1 MQENW
6 IGKAK
11 VCVSFPPTITD
22 AAGQLISGGK
32 MYVFTTRRHHHG
44 RDLLRWRLSTSH
56 ASRTGRSSL
65 TSGGYHRRMQVQPL
79 TEDRLATRGQPPAF
93 VRHR

>member
-1 MQENW
+1 VKDSLAGWPERVKLMQENW
-6 IGKAK
+6 IGKSEGVRLRSHHHHRCGGPA
-11 VCVSFPPTITD
+11 D
-22 AAGQLISGGK
+22 WRGK

-65 TSGGYHRRMQVQPL
+65 TGGYHRRMQVRTL
-79 TEDRLATRGQPPAF
+79 TETE
-93 VRHR
+93 